1 MADPRNGKSFFFF
14 SISFALLFISS
25 SYANESPATVD
36 PIPYET
42 KDVSVSVTESN
53 RQDILLHKLEE
64 LVKNL
69 TELADKLDAKL
80 SESLLKDKNE
90 ITRSD
95 DDETEEEG
103 GRRRRRRAK
112 AFSVTKF
119 SPFWSERFLFTSAV
133 KLDSDATCINV
144 LPFRDFEGSSKYFAI
159 GDSKGKVFVFLRN
172 GDVLIEFFT
181 TVDSP
186 VTSMVSYLS
195 VFKNSSFVVTG
206 HQNGAV
212 LLHRIHEGSNNGE
225 DWNTN
230 SVSIEFVG
238 RFDVDDSADPVTLL
252 EVHHVGRVRYILAT
266 DLSGKLTVL
275 TENRTVYG
283 SVTPSSRPLVFLK
296 QRLLFLTE
304 SGAGSLD
311 LRSMKIRETE
321 CEGLNH
327 SLARS
332 YVFDATERSKAYG
345 FTSEGEIIHLLLHG
359 DIMNFKCRV
368 RSKKKF
374 PMEEPVALQSIKG
387 YLLVIDEEKVFAF
400 NVSTQHYVRTAG
412 PRLLFSAGLEEIR
425 SAFLSHRQSSSR
437 TATGVVKARPLIASD
452 RENLLVIGLGD
463 GYFAT
468 YKSKLPSHKGDFNTM
483 LWSSPVFF
491 FILFLFG
498 AWHFFAKKK
507 ESLTAWGPDD
517 PFTPT
522 SRQNS
527 SAKEPSFTEP
537 SRRNDEMMDL
547 RRRYVGGS
555 SYQSVGGNS
564 NDPSSRA
571 PADGG
576 GGGGYRT
583 TAQDHN
589 NYRGG
594 SGLDSSGFGNRRDSL
609 FGNNSKALDNEN

>member
-14 SISFALLFISS
+14 FSFSISLALLFISP
-25 SYANESPATVD
+25 SYANQSPVIVD
-36 PIPYET
+36 PTPYET
-42 KDVSVSVTESN
+42 EDVSTGVAAVSVSESN
-53 RQDILLHKLEE
+53 RQDVLLHKLEE

-69 TELADKLDAKL
+69 TELVANLDARL
-80 SESLLKDKNE
+80 SETLESPLTEKNE
-90 ITRSD
+90 IGKSL
-95 DDETEEEG
+95 DEIEG
-103 GRRRRRRAK
+103 EYERGGGRAK
-112 AFSVTKF
+112 AFSVTKY
-119 SPFWSERFLFTSAV
+119 SPFWSERFSFTSAV

-144 LPFRDFEGSSKYFAI
+144 LPFKDFEGSSKYFAI
-159 GDSKGKVFVFLRN
+159 GDSRGTVYVFLRN
-172 GDVLIEFFT
+172 GDVLIEFPT

-186 VTSMVSYLS
+186 ITAMVSYLS
-195 VFKNSSFVVTG
+195 LFKNSSFVVTG

-212 LLHRIHEGSNNGE
+212 LLHRIHEGSNGE
-225 DWNTN
+225 DWNSNT
-230 SVSIEFVG
+230 VSMEIVG

-252 EVHHVGRVRYILAT
+252 EVHHVGRVRYILAA

-283 SVTPSSRPLVFLK
+283 SVMPSSRPLVFLK

-345 FTSEGEIIHLLLHG
+345 FTSEGEIIHVLLHG

-374 PMEEPVALQSIKG
+374 QMEEPVALQSIKG
-387 YLLVIDEEKVFAF
+387 YLLVINEEKVFAF

-425 SAFLSHRQSSSR
+425 SAFLSHRQSFSR
-437 TATGVVKARPLIASD
+437 TVAAKARPLIASD
-452 RENLLVIGLGD
+452 RDNLLVIGLGD
-463 GYFAT
+463 GYFAV
-468 YKSKLPSHKGDFNTM
+468 YKSKLTSLKGDFNTM

-517 PFTPT
+517 PFTPMAG
-522 SRQNS
+522 QNS
-527 SAKEPSFTEP
+527 TAKEPSFTEP
-537 SRRNDEMMDL
+537 SRRNDDLMDL

-555 SYQSVGGNS
+555 AYRSVGA
-564 NDPSSRA
+564 NDQSSRA
-571 PADGG
+571 PVEGS
-576 GGGGYRT
+576 YRT

-594 SGLDSSGFGNRRDSL
+594 SGLDSSGFGNRRDNL
-609 FGNNSKALDNEN
+609 FGNNKVLDDES

>member
-1 MADPRNGKSFFFF
+1 MAVPQNGKSFFFRF
-14 SISFALLFISS
+14 SFLISLTLLFVSP
-25 SYANESPATVD
+25 SYANESPVIVD
-36 PIPYET
+36 PTPYET
-42 KDVSVSVTESN
+42 VDVSTDVAVSVSESN
-53 RQDILLHKLEE
+53 REAVLLHKLEA

-69 TELADKLDAKL
+69 TELVANLDARL
-80 SESLLKDKNE
+80 SETQESPLMEKNE
-90 ITRSD
+90 ITRSG
-95 DDETEEEG
+95 DEMEDEKERG
-103 GRRRRRRAK
+103 GRAK
-112 AFSVTKF
+112 AFSVTKY

-144 LPFRDFEGSSKYFAI
+144 LPFKDFEGSSKYFAI
-159 GDSKGKVFVFLRN
+159 GDSRGRVYVFLRN

-186 VTSMVSYLS
+186 ITAMVSYLS

-212 LLHRIHEGSNNGE
+212 LLHRIHEGSNGE
-225 DWNTN
+225 DWNSN
-230 SVSIEFVG
+230 SVSMEVVG
-238 RFDVDDSADPVTLL
+238 KFDVDDSADPVTLL

-283 SVTPSSRPLVFLK
+283 SVMPSSRPLVFLK

-304 SGAGSLD
+304 S
-311 LRSMKIRETE
+311 EP
-321 CEGLNH
+321 
-327 SLARS
+327 

-345 FTSEGEIIHLLLHG
+345 FTSEGEIIHVLLHG

-374 PMEEPVALQSIKG
+374 QMEEPVALQSIKG
-387 YLLVIDEEKVFAF
+387 YLLVINEEKVFAF

-425 SAFLSHRQSSSR
+425 SAFLSHRQSYSR
-437 TATGVVKARPLIASD
+437 NVAAVKARPLIASD
-452 RENLLVIGLGD
+452 RENLVVIGLGD
-463 GYFAT
+463 GYFAV
-468 YKSKLPSHKGDFNTM
+468 YKSKLTSLKGDFNTM

-517 PFTPT
+517 PFTQT
-522 SRQNS
+522 AGQNS

-537 SRRNDEMMDL
+537 SRRNDDLMDL
-547 RRRYVGGS
+547 RRRYAGGS
-555 SYQSVGGNS
+555 SYRSVGA
-564 NDPSSRA
+564 NDQSSRA
-571 PADGG
+571 PVD
-576 GGGGYRT
+576 GGYRT

-609 FGNNSKALDNEN
+609 FGNSKVLDDES

>member
-1 MADPRNGKSFFFF
+1 MADPQNGKSFFFCF
-14 SISFALLFISS
+14 ISIISFTLLFISP
-25 SYANESPATVD
+25 SYANESPV
-36 PIPYET
+36 IVET
-42 KDVSVSVTESN
+42 EDVSTDVAMSVSQSDREAV
-53 RQDILLHKLEE
+53 LLNNLEE

-69 TELADKLDAKL
+69 TQLVANLDAKL
-80 SESLLKDKNE
+80 SETQESPLEEKNE
-90 ITRSD
+90 LTKSVNDI
-95 DDETEEEG
+95 EEEKG
-103 GRRRRRRAK
+103 RAK
-112 AFSVTKF
+112 AFSVTKY
-119 SPFWSERFLFTSAV
+119 SPFWSERFQFTSAV
-133 KLDSDATCINV
+133 KLNSDATCINV

-159 GDSKGKVFVFLRN
+159 GDSSGRVYVFLRN

-186 VTSMVSYLS
+186 ITAMVSYLS
-195 VFKNSSFVVTG
+195 VFRNSSFVVTG

-212 LLHRIHEGSNNGE
+212 LLHRVHEGTSGE
-225 DWNTN
+225 DWNSN
-230 SVSIEFVG
+230 SVSMENVG
-238 RFDVDDSADPVTLL
+238 KFDVDDSADPVTLL

-283 SVTPSSRPLVFLK
+283 SVMPSSRPLVFLK

-327 SLARS
+327 SLART
-332 YVFDATERSKAYG
+332 YVFDAAERSKAYG
-345 FTSEGEIIHLLLHG
+345 FTSEGEIIHVLLHG

-374 PMEEPVALQSIKG
+374 QMEEPVALQSIKG
-387 YLLVIDEEKVFAF
+387 YLLVINEEKVFAF

-425 SAFLSHRQSSSR
+425 SAFLSHRESSSR
-437 TATGVVKARPLIASD
+437 TLVVKTGPLIASD
-452 RENLLVIGLGD
+452 RENLLVIGLGG
-463 GYFAT
+463 GYFAV
-468 YKSKLPSHKGDFNTM
+468 YKSKLPILKGDFNTM
-483 LWSSPVFF
+483 LWSTPVFF

-522 SRQNS
+522 AGQNS

-537 SRRNDEMMDL
+537 ARRNDDLMDL
-547 RRRYVGGS
+547 RRRYAGGS
-555 SYQSVGGNS
+555 YLTVGA
-564 NDPSSRA
+564 NDQSSRA
-571 PADGG
+571 PVDGS
-576 GGGGYRT
+576 YRT

-594 SGLDSSGFGNRRDSL
+594 SGLDSNGFGNRRDHL
-609 FGNNSKALDNEN
+609 FGNNKVLDDES

>member
-1 MADPRNGKSFFFF
+1 MADPRIGKSFF
-14 SISFALLFISS
+14 ISFYFIISLTLLFISP
-25 SYANESPATVD
+25 SYANDSPVIVD
-36 PIPYET
+36 PIPYEIDNVST
-42 KDVSVSVTESN
+42 DVAASVSESN
-53 RQDILLHKLEE
+53 REALLLHKLED

-69 TELADKLDAKL
+69 TELVANLDARL
-80 SESLLKDKNE
+80 SESQEPPFKEKHDNAKSPDE
-90 ITRSD
+90 I
-95 DDETEEEG
+95 G
-103 GRRRRRRAK
+103 ARAK
-112 AFSVTKF
+112 AFSVTKY
-119 SPFWSERFLFTSAV
+119 SPFWTERFLFTSAV

-159 GDSKGKVFVFLRN
+159 GDSRGKVYVFLRN

-186 VTSMVSYLS
+186 ITAMVSYLS
-195 VFKNSSFVVTG
+195 VFRNSSFVVTG

-212 LLHRIHEGSNNGE
+212 LFHRIHEGSSSGE
-225 DWNTN
+225 DWNSN
-230 SVSIEFVG
+230 SVSMENVG
-238 RFDVDDSADPVTLL
+238 KFDGDDSADPVTLL

-345 FTSEGEIIHLLLHG
+345 FTSEGEIIHVLLHG

-374 PMEEPVALQSIKG
+374 QMEEPVALQSIKG
-387 YLLVIDEEKVFAF
+387 YLLVIDEEKAFAF

-425 SAFLSHRQSSSR
+425 SAFLSHRQSTSR
-437 TATGVVKARPLIASD
+437 TVGVVKARPLIASD
-452 RENLLVIGLGD
+452 RDNLLVIGLGD
-463 GYFAT
+463 GYFAV
-468 YKSKLPSHKGDFNTM
+468 YKSKLASVKGDFNTM

-517 PFTPT
+517 PFTPNG
-522 SRQNS
+522 SG
-527 SAKEPSFTEP
+527 KEPSFTEP
-537 SRRNDEMMDL
+537 SRRNDDLMDL
-547 RRRYVGGS
+547 RRRYVGGGS
-555 SYQSVGGNS
+555 SYRSVEANEQ
-564 NDPSSRA
+564 SSRA
-571 PADGG
+571 PLDGS
-576 GGGGYRT
+576 YRT
-583 TAQDHN
+583 TAQDHQ

-594 SGLDSSGFGNRRDSL
+594 SGLDSGGFGNRRDNL
-609 FGNNSKALDNEN
+609 FGNNKVLDDES

>member
-1 MADPRNGKSFFFF
+1 MANPRNGKSFFLTFYF
-14 SISFALLFISS
+14 LITLTLLFISP
-25 SYANESPATVD
+25 SYANESPV
-36 PIPYET
+36 ILEET
-42 KDVSVSVTESN
+42 AVSVTEPT
-53 RQDILLHKLEE
+53 REDALLHKLEE

-69 TELADKLDAKL
+69 TEIVSNLDAKL
-80 SESLLKDKNE
+80 SESKNE
-90 ITRSD
+90 ISKSD
-95 DDETEEEG
+95 DEELVRG
-103 GRRRRRRAK
+103 GGRAK
-112 AFSVTKF
+112 AFSVTKY
-119 SPFWSERFLFTSAV
+119 SPFWTERFSFTSAV

-144 LPFRDFEGSSKYFAI
+144 LPFKDFEGSSKYFAI
-159 GDSKGKVFVFLRN
+159 GDSRGRVYVFLRN
-172 GDVLIEFFT
+172 GDVLVEFFT

-186 VTSMVSYLS
+186 VTAMVSYLS
-195 VFKNSSFVVTG
+195 MFKNSSFVVTG

-212 LLHRIHEGSNNGE
+212 LFHRIHEGSNGE
-225 DWNTN
+225 DWNSN
-230 SVSIEFVG
+230 SVSMEHVG
-238 RFDVDDSADPVTLL
+238 AFDVDDSADDPVTLL

-275 TENRTVYG
+275 TENRTVHG
-283 SVTPSSRPLVFLK
+283 SVIPSSRPLVFLK

-345 FTSEGEIIHLLLHG
+345 FTSEGEIIHVLLHG

-374 PMEEPVALQSIKG
+374 QMEEPVALQSIKG
-387 YLLVIDEEKVFAF
+387 YLLVINEEKVFAF

-425 SAFLSHRQSSSR
+425 SSFLSHRQTR
-437 TATGVVKARPLIASD
+437 NVAVKARPLVASD

-463 GYFAT
+463 GYFGV
-468 YKSKLPSHKGDFNTM
+468 YKSKLPSLKGEFNTM

-522 SRQNS
+522 AAGQNS
-527 SAKEPSFTEP
+527 AGKEPSFTEP
-537 SRRNDEMMDL
+537 ARRNDDLMDL
-547 RRRYVGGS
+547 RRRYVGAS
-555 SYQSVGGNS
+555 PYRSVGGGNEQ
-564 NDPSSRA
+564 SSRA
-571 PADGG
+571 PVD
-576 GGGGYRT
+576 GGGYRT

-609 FGNNSKALDNEN
+609 YGNNKVMDDES

>member
-1 MADPRNGKSFFFF
+1 MADPRIGKSFF
-14 SISFALLFISS
+14 ISFYFIISVTLLFISP
-25 SYANESPATVD
+25 SYANDSPVIVD
-36 PIPYET
+36 PNPYET
-42 KDVSVSVTESN
+42 EKVSTNIAASVSESN
-53 RQDILLHKLEE
+53 REAVLLHKVED

-69 TELADKLDAKL
+69 TELVANLDARL
-80 SESLLKDKNE
+80 SESQESPFREKNE
-90 ITRSD
+90 NAKSP
-95 DDETEEEG
+95 DEIG
-103 GRRRRRRAK
+103 GRAK
-112 AFSVTKF
+112 AFSVTKY
-119 SPFWSERFLFTSAV
+119 SPFWTERFLFTSAV

-159 GDSKGKVFVFLRN
+159 GDSRGRVYVFLRN

-186 VTSMVSYLS
+186 ITAMVSYLS
-195 VFKNSSFVVTG
+195 VFRNSSFVVTG

-212 LLHRIHEGSNNGE
+212 LFHRIHEGSNGE
-225 DWNTN
+225 DWNSN
-230 SVSIEFVG
+230 SVSMENVG
-238 RFDVDDSADPVTLL
+238 KFDVDDSADPVTLL

-345 FTSEGEIIHLLLHG
+345 FTSEGEIIHVLLHG

-368 RSKKKF
+368 RSKKKYQ
-374 PMEEPVALQSIKG
+374 MEEPVALQSIKG
-387 YLLVIDEEKVFAF
+387 YLLVIDEEKAFAF

-425 SAFLSHRQSSSR
+425 SAFLSHRQSTSR
-437 TATGVVKARPLIASD
+437 TVAAVKARPLIASD

-463 GYFAT
+463 GYFAV
-468 YKSKLPSHKGDFNTM
+468 YKSKLASVKGDFNTM

-517 PFTPT
+517 PFTPMAG
-522 SRQNS
+522 QNGS
-527 SAKEPSFTEP
+527 GKEPSFTEP
-537 SRRNDEMMDL
+537 SRRNDDLIDL
-547 RRRYVGGS
+547 RRRYVGGGS
-555 SYQSVGGNS
+555 SYRSVEGNEQ
-564 NDPSSRA
+564 SSRA
-571 PADGG
+571 PLDGS
-576 GGGGYRT
+576 YRT
-583 TAQDHN
+583 TAQDHQ

-594 SGLDSSGFGNRRDSL
+594 SGLDSGGFGNRRDNL
-609 FGNNSKALDNEN
+609 FGNNKVLDDES

>member
-1 MADPRNGKSFFFF
+1 MADPLNGKSFFICF
-14 SISFALLFISS
+14 SLLFSFTLLFISPL
-25 SYANESPATVD
+25 YATESPVIEDVSTHVA
-36 PIPYET
+36 
-42 KDVSVSVTESN
+42 VSVSETN
-53 RQDILLHKLEE
+53 REAVLLHNLEE

-69 TELADKLDAKL
+69 TELVANLDAKL
-80 SESLLKDKNE
+80 SATPLKEKNE
-90 ITRSD
+90 ISVD
-95 DDETEEEG
+95 DDIGEEKERG
-103 GRRRRRRAK
+103 RAK
-112 AFSVTKF
+112 AFSVTKY
-119 SPFWSERFLFTSAV
+119 SPFWSERFQFTSAV
-133 KLDSDATCINV
+133 KLNSDATCINV

-159 GDSKGKVFVFLRN
+159 GDSKGRVYVFLRN

-186 VTSMVSYLS
+186 VTAMVSYSS

-212 LLHRIHEGSNNGE
+212 LLHRIHEGSNGE
-225 DWNTN
+225 DWNSN
-230 SVSIEFVG
+230 SVSMERVG
-238 RFDVDDSADPVTLL
+238 KFDVDDSADPVTLM

-283 SVTPSSRPLVFLK
+283 SVIPSSRPLVFLK

-327 SLARS
+327 SLART
-332 YVFDATERSKAYG
+332 YVFDAAERSKAYG
-345 FTSEGEIIHLLLHG
+345 FTSEGEIIHVLLHG

-374 PMEEPVALQSIKG
+374 QMEEPVALQSIKG
-387 YLLVIDEEKVFAF
+387 YLLVINEEKVFAF

-425 SAFLSHRQSSSR
+425 SAFLSHRESSSR
-437 TATGVVKARPLIASD
+437 TTTVVKTRPLIASD
-452 RENLLVIGLGD
+452 RENLLVIGLEN
-463 GYFAT
+463 GYFAV
-468 YKSKLPSHKGDFNTM
+468 YKSKLPTLKGDFNTM

-522 SRQNS
+522 GAQNS
-527 SAKEPSFTEP
+527 SAKEPTFTEP
-537 SRRNDEMMDL
+537 SRRNDDLMDL
-547 RRRYVGGS
+547 RRRYAGGS
-555 SYQSVGGNS
+555 YRSVGA

-571 PADGG
+571 PVDGN
-576 GGGGYRT
+576 YRT

-594 SGLDSSGFGNRRDSL
+594 GSGLDSNGFGNRRDHL
-609 FGNNSKALDNEN
+609 FGNNKVLDNES

>member
-1 MADPRNGKSFFFF
+1 MADPRNGKSFFLTFYF
-14 SISFALLFISS
+14 IITLTLLFISPS
-25 SYANESPATVD
+25 DANESPAIVD
-36 PIPYET
+36 STE
-42 KDVSVSVTESN
+42 DVTSTDVAASVTEPT
-53 RQDILLHKLEE
+53 REDALLHKLEE

-69 TELADKLDAKL
+69 TEIVSNLDAKL
-80 SESLLKDKNE
+80 SESKNE
-90 ITRSD
+90 ISKSD
-95 DDETEEEG
+95 DEAFVG
-103 GRRRRRRAK
+103 GGGGRAK
-112 AFSVTKF
+112 AFSVTKY
-119 SPFWSERFLFTSAV
+119 SPFWTERFSFTSAV

-144 LPFRDFEGSSKYFAI
+144 LPFKDFEGSSKYFAI
-159 GDSKGKVFVFLRN
+159 GDSRGRVYVFLRN

-186 VTSMVSYLS
+186 VTAMVSYLS
-195 VFKNSSFVVTG
+195 MFKNSSFVVTG

-212 LLHRIHEGSNNGE
+212 LFHRIHEGSSGE
-225 DWNTN
+225 DWNSN
-230 SVSIEFVG
+230 SVSMEHVG
-238 RFDVDDSADPVTLL
+238 AFDVDDSADPVTLL

-283 SVTPSSRPLVFLK
+283 SVIPTSRPLVFLK

-345 FTSEGEIIHLLLHG
+345 FTSEGEIIHVLLHG

-374 PMEEPVALQSIKG
+374 QMEEPVALQSIKG
-387 YLLVIDEEKVFAF
+387 YLLVINEDKVFAF

-425 SAFLSHRQSSSR
+425 SSFLSHRQSSSR
-437 TATGVVKARPLIASD
+437 NVGVKARPLIASD
-452 RENLLVIGLGD
+452 RENLLVMGLGD
-463 GYFAT
+463 GYFGV
-468 YKSKLPSHKGDFNTM
+468 YKSKLPSLKGEFNTM

-522 SRQNS
+522 AAGQNS

-537 SRRNDEMMDL
+537 ARRSDDLMDL
-547 RRRYVGGS
+547 RRRYVGAS
-555 SYQSVGGNS
+555 PYR
-564 NDPSSRA
+564 NDQSSRA
-571 PADGG
+571 PVD
-576 GGGGYRT
+576 GGGYRT

-609 FGNNSKALDNEN
+609 YGNNKVMDDES

>member
-1 MADPRNGKSFFFF
+1 MADPLNGKSFFICF
-14 SISFALLFISS
+14 SLLFSFTLLFISPL
-25 SYANESPATVD
+25 YATESPVIEDVSTDVA
-36 PIPYET
+36 
-42 KDVSVSVTESN
+42 VSVSETN
-53 RQDILLHKLEE
+53 REAVLLHNLEE

-69 TELADKLDAKL
+69 TELVANLDAKL
-80 SESLLKDKNE
+80 SATPLKEKNE
-90 ITRSD
+90 ISVD
-95 DDETEEEG
+95 DDIGEEKERG
-103 GRRRRRRAK
+103 RAK
-112 AFSVTKF
+112 AFSVTKY
-119 SPFWSERFLFTSAV
+119 SPFWSERFQFTSAV
-133 KLDSDATCINV
+133 KLNSDATCINV

-159 GDSKGKVFVFLRN
+159 GDSKGRVYVFLRN

-186 VTSMVSYLS
+186 VTAMVSYSS

-212 LLHRIHEGSNNGE
+212 LLHRIHEGSNGE
-225 DWNTN
+225 DWNSN
-230 SVSIEFVG
+230 SVSMERVG
-238 RFDVDDSADPVTLL
+238 KFDVDDSADPVTLL

-283 SVTPSSRPLVFLK
+283 SVIPSSRPLVFLK

-327 SLARS
+327 SLART
-332 YVFDATERSKAYG
+332 YVFDAAERSKAYG
-345 FTSEGEIIHLLLHG
+345 FTSEGEIIHVLLHG

-374 PMEEPVALQSIKG
+374 QMEEPVALQSIKG
-387 YLLVIDEEKVFAF
+387 YLLVINEEKVFAF

-425 SAFLSHRQSSSR
+425 SAFLSHRESSSR
-437 TATGVVKARPLIASD
+437 TTTVVKTRPLIASD
-452 RENLLVIGLGD
+452 RENLLVIGLEN
-463 GYFAT
+463 GYFAV
-468 YKSKLPSHKGDFNTM
+468 YKSKLPTLKGDFNTM

-522 SRQNS
+522 GAQNS
-527 SAKEPSFTEP
+527 SAKEPTFTEP
-537 SRRNDEMMDL
+537 SRRNDDLMDL
-547 RRRYVGGS
+547 RRRYAGGS
-555 SYQSVGGNS
+555 YRSVGA

-571 PADGG
+571 PVDGN
-576 GGGGYRT
+576 YRT

-589 NYRGG
+589 NYRAGG
-594 SGLDSSGFGNRRDSL
+594 SGLDSNGFGNRRDHL
-609 FGNNSKALDNEN
+609 FGNNKVLDNES

>member
-1 MADPRNGKSFFFF
+1 MADPRNGKSFLLTFYF
-14 SISFALLFISS
+14 IITLTLLFIAP
-25 SYANESPATVD
+25 SYTNESPA
-36 PIPYET
+36 ILEET
-42 KDVSVSVTESN
+42 DVAVSVTEST
-53 RQDILLHKLEE
+53 REDALLHKLEE

-69 TELADKLDAKL
+69 TEIVSNLEAKL
-80 SESLLKDKNE
+80 SDSKNNE
-90 ITRSD
+90 ITKSE
-95 DDETEEEG
+95 DEEVG
-103 GRRRRRRAK
+103 GRGGGRAK
-112 AFSVTKF
+112 AFSVTKY
-119 SPFWSERFLFTSAV
+119 SPFWSERFSFTSAV
-133 KLDSDATCINV
+133 KLDSDATCVNV
-144 LPFRDFEGSSKYFAI
+144 LPFKDFEGSSKYFAV
-159 GDSKGKVFVFLRN
+159 GDSRGRVYVFLRN
-172 GDVLIEFFT
+172 GDVLVEFFT

-186 VTSMVSYLS
+186 VTAMVSYLS
-195 VFKNSSFVVTG
+195 MFKNSSFVVTG

-212 LLHRIHEGSNNGE
+212 LFHRIHEGSNGE
-225 DWNTN
+225 DWNSN
-230 SVSIEFVG
+230 SVSMEHVG
-238 RFDVDDSADPVTLL
+238 AFDVDDSADDPVTLL

-275 TENRTVYG
+275 TENRTVHG
-283 SVTPSSRPLVFLK
+283 SVLPSSRPLVFLK

-345 FTSEGEIIHLLLHG
+345 FTSEGEIIHVLLHG

-374 PMEEPVALQSIKG
+374 QMEEPVALQSIKG
-387 YLLVIDEEKVFAF
+387 YLLVINEEKVFAF

-425 SAFLSHRQSSSR
+425 SSFLSHRQSYSR
-437 TATGVVKARPLIASD
+437 NVAVKARPLVASD
-452 RENLLVIGLGD
+452 RENLLVVGLGD
-463 GYFAT
+463 GYFGV
-468 YKSKLPSHKGDFNTM
+468 YKSKLPSLKGEFNTM

-517 PFTPT
+517 PFTAAAG
-522 SRQNS
+522 QNS

-537 SRRNDEMMDL
+537 ARRNDDLMDL
-547 RRRYVGGS
+547 RRRYVGAS
-555 SYQSVGGNS
+555 PYRNEQ
-564 NDPSSRA
+564 SSRA
-571 PADGG
+571 PVD
-576 GGGGYRT
+576 GGGYRT

-609 FGNNSKALDNEN
+609 YGNNKVMDDES

>member
-1 MADPRNGKSFFFF
+1 MAVPQNGKSFFFRF
-14 SISFALLFISS
+14 SFLISLTLLFVSP
-25 SYANESPATVD
+25 SYANESPVIVD
-36 PIPYET
+36 PTPYET
-42 KDVSVSVTESN
+42 VDVSTDVAVSVSESN
-53 RQDILLHKLEE
+53 REAVLLHKLEA

-69 TELADKLDAKL
+69 TELVANLDARL
-80 SESLLKDKNE
+80 SETQESPLMEKNE
-90 ITRSD
+90 ITRSG
-95 DDETEEEG
+95 DEMEDEKERG
-103 GRRRRRRAK
+103 GRAK
-112 AFSVTKF
+112 AFSVTKY

-144 LPFRDFEGSSKYFAI
+144 LPFKDFEGSSKYFAI
-159 GDSKGKVFVFLRN
+159 GDSRGRVYVFLRN

-186 VTSMVSYLS
+186 ITAMVSYLS

-212 LLHRIHEGSNNGE
+212 LLHRIHEGSNGE
-225 DWNTN
+225 DWNSN
-230 SVSIEFVG
+230 SVSMEVVG
-238 RFDVDDSADPVTLL
+238 KFDVDDSADPVTLL

-283 SVTPSSRPLVFLK
+283 SVMPSSRPLVFLK

-304 SGAGSLD
+304 SGAGFVT

-327 SLARS
+327 SIART

-345 FTSEGEIIHLLLHG
+345 FTSEGEIIHVLLHG

-374 PMEEPVALQSIKG
+374 QMEEPVALQSIKG
-387 YLLVIDEEKVFAF
+387 YLLVINEEKVFAF

-425 SAFLSHRQSSSR
+425 SAFLSHRQSYSR
-437 TATGVVKARPLIASD
+437 NVAAVKARPLIASD
-452 RENLLVIGLGD
+452 RENLVVIGLGD
-463 GYFAT
+463 GYFAV
-468 YKSKLPSHKGDFNTM
+468 YKSKLTSLKGDFNTM

-517 PFTPT
+517 PFTQT
-522 SRQNS
+522 AGQNS

-537 SRRNDEMMDL
+537 SRRNDDLMDL
-547 RRRYVGGS
+547 RRRYAGGS
-555 SYQSVGGNS
+555 SYRSVGA
-564 NDPSSRA
+564 NDQSSRA
-571 PADGG
+571 PVD
-576 GGGGYRT
+576 GGYRT

-609 FGNNSKALDNEN
+609 FGNSKVLDDES

>member
-1 MADPRNGKSFFFF
+1 MADPRNGKSFFFCF
-14 SISFALLFISS
+14 SLIISFTLLFISP
-25 SYANESPATVD
+25 SYATESSVIEDVSTDVA
-36 PIPYET
+36 
-42 KDVSVSVTESN
+42 VSVSEPDREAV
-53 RQDILLHKLEE
+53 LLHNLEE

-69 TELADKLDAKL
+69 TELVANLDAKL
-80 SESLLKDKNE
+80 SETLSKEKNE
-90 ITRSD
+90 ITKSD
-95 DDETEEEG
+95 DDDIREEKERG
-103 GRRRRRRAK
+103 GGGRAK
-112 AFSVTKF
+112 AFSVTKY
-119 SPFWSERFLFTSAV
+119 SPFWSERFQFTSAV
-133 KLDSDATCINV
+133 KLNSDATCINV
-144 LPFRDFEGSSKYFAI
+144 LPFKDFEGSSKYFAI
-159 GDSKGKVFVFLRN
+159 GDSRGRVYVFLRN

-186 VTSMVSYLS
+186 VTAMVSYLS

-212 LLHRIHEGSNNGE
+212 LLHRIHEGSNGE
-225 DWNTN
+225 DWNSN
-230 SVSIEFVG
+230 SVSMEHVG
-238 RFDVDDSADPVTLL
+238 KFDVDDSADPVTLL

-283 SVTPSSRPLVFLK
+283 SVIPSSRPLVFLK

-327 SLARS
+327 SLART
-332 YVFDATERSKAYG
+332 YVFDAAERSKAYG
-345 FTSEGEIIHLLLHG
+345 FTSEGEIIHVLLHG

-374 PMEEPVALQSIKG
+374 QMEEPVALQSIKG
-387 YLLVIDEEKVFAF
+387 YLLVINEEKVFAF

-425 SAFLSHRQSSSR
+425 SAFLSHRESSSR
-437 TATGVVKARPLIASD
+437 TAVVKTRPLIASD
-452 RENLLVIGLGD
+452 RENLLVIGLEN
-463 GYFAT
+463 GYFAV
-468 YKSKLPSHKGDFNTM
+468 YKSKLPTLKGDFNTM

-522 SRQNS
+522 GAQNS
-527 SAKEPSFTEP
+527 SAKEPTFTEP
-537 SRRNDEMMDL
+537 SRRNDDLMDL
-547 RRRYVGGS
+547 RRRYAGGS
-555 SYQSVGGNS
+555 YRSVGA
-564 NDPSSRA
+564 NDQSSRA
-571 PADGG
+571 PVDGN
-576 GGGGYRT
+576 YRT

-594 SGLDSSGFGNRRDSL
+594 SGLDSNGFGNRRDHL
-609 FGNNSKALDNEN
+609 FGNNKVLDNES